1 MPGVNK
7 LFFRLSL
14 GGNWTHTIAYLSI
27 LLFSSCQ
34 DKHAQNRFLD
44 GAYWKDQAVS
54 DILPYWTKH
63 AFDSVQGGF
72 HCNLDEQWKLVG
84 DDIRYPSMI
93 SRHLFSYSSAYLMSG
108 EELYLNKAKAI
119 KNYLLLHA
127 WDRLN
132 GGWYDALQPSGDPM
146 EYSKSTFVQ
155 VYVITGLA
163 MYYTVTHDKEILDYI
178 NKSNDLLEQKA
189 WDPQQGGYFDALSR
203 EWIVN
208 SQVKSCSAQLAP
220 ISGYLIYLY
229 LATHNTKYLQQAERI
244 SDIILKKMQDPV
256 SGWIMESFD
265 KDWKYQQPVANEF
278 EINIGHNIEV
288 AWSLLRL
295 YAINHRQDYLQSA
308 TTLAGKV
315 RQYGFNPVTG
325 MWTATTSRLKPVM
338 HSNFT
343 YWWIQAYGNMFDLY
357 LNRLHPGQHYLIDFE
372 KGALFWDTYFLDRIH
387 GDTHLSVLEDG
398 AIKESNKANRYKA
411 SYHSMEHGLLNY
423 LYLENW
429 VHRKPLTLFFKLE
442 SAKAGEVFYPLPI
455 ESTDLK
461 IASIQIDNKNVEA
474 TIAREGFIA
483 LPELNHA
490 RIGVNLNAPAK
501 E

>member
-1 MPGVNK
+1 V
-7 LFFRLSL
+7 
-14 GGNWTHTIAYLSI
+14 
-27 LLFSSCQ
+27 
-34 DKHAQNRFLD
+34 
-44 GAYWKDQAVS
+44 
-54 DILPYWTKH
+54 
-63 AFDSVQGGF
+63 
-72 HCNLDEQWKLVG
+72 
-84 DDIRYPSMI
+84 
-93 SRHLFSYSSAYLMSG
+93 
-108 EELYLNKAKAI
+108 
-119 KNYLLLHA
+119 
-127 WDRLN
+127 
-132 GGWYDALQPSGDPM
+132 
-146 EYSKSTFVQ
+146 
-155 VYVITGLA
+155 
-163 MYYTVTHDKEILDYI
+163 
-178 NKSNDLLEQKA
+178 
-189 WDPQQGGYFDALSR
+189 
-203 EWIVN
+203 
-208 SQVKSCSAQLAP
+208 
-220 ISGYLIYLY
+220 
-229 LATHNTKYLQQAERI
+229 
-244 SDIILKKMQDPV
+244 
-256 SGWIMESFD
+256 
-265 KDWKYQQPVANEF
+265 
-278 EINIGHNIEV
+278 
-288 AWSLLRL
+288 